1 MSVYTM
7 EYRCEKEQTVL
18 EIRKKVYEDVL
29 TRTLEEESAG
39 DFYQGDRQEYGL
51 TPEECAREAANFHV
65 DYTIYDA
72 VEAGLSVPR
81 KHKDKFAF
89 RYSSEIDTKESKH
102 IKERIENVT
111 KKLSEYRKAHHVRN
125 RKSQLIG
132 CSDCGSKINKE
143 YVKENNCCPV
153 CGSPFYSSTDK
164 ARIEGYLSSIKNW
177 KNAYCR
183 LKVGKKMYGWY
194 IHTEHH

>member
-7 EYRCEKEQTVL
+7 EYRYEKEQTVL

-51 TPEECAREAANFHV
+51 TPEKCAREAANFHV
-65 DYTIYDA
+65 DYTTYDSI
-72 VEAGLSVPR
+72 EAGLSVHR
-81 KHKDKFAF
+81 KYGDKFAF
-89 RYSSEIDTKESKH
+89 RYSLKVDTKESKR
-102 IKERIENVT
+102 IKERIKNAT
-111 KKLSEYRKAHHVRN
+111 KKLNEYRKVHHVKH

-164 ARIEGYLSSIKNW
+164 ARIEGYLNNIKSWRNVYN
-177 KNAYCR
+177 K
-183 LKVGKKMYGWY
+183 LKVSKKCGWY
-194 IHTEHH
+194 VHTTHH